1 MTLITIDSWYIL
13 LPAFILFLL
22 SLFIGTRKKNYQ
34 AGQYFLLITLA
45 IYFLAVIH
53 LVFFPIEVYVGEFKM
68 TKPLWQLI
76 LQEIQFIPIL
86 TIDIPT
92 FILNVIMLIPFGVYL
107 PLLNGKVD
115 SARKAAKYGF
125 FLSLSIE
132 LVQLT
137 IEVTLGS
144 GRISDINDLIANT
157 LGAAV
162 GFLII
167 KKLVKIKLF
176 KVLVSKFSLAKS
188 A

>member
-1 MTLITIDSWYIL
+1 MYYTIDSWYIL
-13 LPAFILFLL
+13 LPAFILFLVT
-22 SLFIGTRKKNYQ
+22 LFIGTRKKDYR

-45 IYFLAVIH
+45 IYLLSVIH
-53 LVFFPIEVYVGEFKM
+53 LVFFPIEVYSGEYKSSQ
-68 TKPLWQLI
+68 PL
-76 LQEIQFIPIL
+76 LQMIFQEFNFIPIL

-92 FILNVIMLIPFGVYL
+92 FVLNIIMLIPFGVYL

-115 SARKAAKYGF
+115 SAKKAAKYGF

-132 LVQLT
+132 VIQLT

-144 GRISDINDLIANT
+144 GRIADINDIIANT

-167 KKLVKIKLF
+167 RKLVKIKLF
-176 KVLVSKFSLAKS
+176 NVLVSKLSLAKS

>member
-1 MTLITIDSWYIL
+1 MITIDSWYIL

-22 SLFIGTRKKNYQ
+22 SLFIGTRKKNYR

-45 IYFLAVIH
+45 IYLLAVIH
-53 LVFFPIEVYVGEFKM
+53 LVFFPIEVYLGEYKS
-68 TKPLWQLI
+68 TQPLLQEI
-76 LQEIQFIPIL
+76 LQEINFIPIL
-86 TIDIPT
+86 TIDIPS
-92 FILNVIMLIPFGVYL
+92 FVLNVIMLIPFGMYL

-115 SARKAAKYGF
+115 SAKKAAKYGY

-132 LVQLT
+132 VLQLI

-144 GRISDINDLIANT
+144 GRIADINDIIANT

-167 KKLVKIKLF
+167 KKLVKIKPF